1 MKNKLV
7 IGAFV
12 LMLAAFVTFLALPA
26 DKKSIEAENR
36 AMSTP
41 LPFTGET
48 VFSGDFA
55 SGYESFIGDSV
66 GCRSFF
72 TQLSGQIESLKGITP
87 SSGKVVAANKDIGTG
102 TTLRQTVLIA
112 DRAIMEMFVRDP
124 RQEAVYADAVNHYA
138 EKLPENIKLF
148 NMLIPTQLE
157 FKEPIYKNLQD
168 SQSAVIDAIYG
179 SLDER
184 VIKIDAVGALE
195 PHSDEYIYLRTDH
208 HWTQLGAYYAYRKFM
223 ETEGGEAVDK
233 DSFEVGKIQNMLGFL
248 YENVSSDEAD
258 VDPDTIEWYDLD
270 KKKRI
275 RVVMYNLGGDG
286 EFERYDGTMY
296 DRKKTNYNFFFGSDH
311 PVVEMTN
318 TDRPDG
324 KTLAVIKDSYTNA
337 LAPWLIKSYH
347 KVILVDPRIYKGDF
361 QDIIDKFSPDE
372 TLITNYIFTTNFA
385 DYCDMLKNLYR

>member
-12 LMLAAFVTFLALPA
+12 LMMAAFVTFLALPA

-36 AMSTP
+36 TMSTAP
-41 LPFTGET
+41 PFTGET

-72 TQLSGQIESLKGITP
+72 TRLSGRMESLKGITP
-87 SSGKVVAANKDIGTG
+87 GGGKVVSANKDIGTS
-102 TTLRQTVLIA
+102 TTLKQTLLIA
-112 DRAIMEMFVRDP
+112 DGAIMEMFARNP
-124 RQEAVYADAVNHYA
+124 EQEALYVDAVNHYA

-168 SQSAVIDAIYG
+168 SQSAAIDAIYE

-184 VIKIDAVGALE
+184 VTKIDAVGALE
-195 PHSDEYIYLRTDH
+195 ERSDEYIYLRTDH
-208 HWTQLGAYYAYRKFM
+208 HWTQLGAYYAYRRFM

-233 DSFEVGKIQNMLGFL
+233 DSFEVKKIQNVFGFL
-248 YENVSSDEAD
+248 YDNINSDAED
-258 VDPDTIEWYDLD
+258 VDPDTLEWYDLD
-270 KKKRI
+270 KENHI
-275 RVVMYNLGGDG
+275 RVVMYNLGEDG
-286 EFERYDGTMY
+286 ELNKYDGTMY
-296 DRKKTNYNFFFGSDH
+296 DKKKKNYNFFFGSDH

-318 TDRPDG
+318 DDNPDG
-324 KTLAVIKDSYTNA
+324 KTLAVIKESYANA

-347 KVILVDPRIYKGDF
+347 KVVLVDPRIYKGNF
-361 QDIIDKFSPDE
+361 QDIIDEFSPDE

-385 DYCDMLKNLYR
+385 DYCDMLKNLY